1 MKLWQ
6 AGLIF
11 AALLATPVFAQEPAP
26 TPKRIVSVNHCA
38 DQFLLHLGLDDRV
51 RSLSFMAG
59 DADISPHADQ
69 LPDVYLNRGRA
80 AEILPLRPDL
90 VVGGTWGAAFALGR
104 LEALG
109 VNVVRLAPVTS
120 LDQSAETLATL
131 SHATHI
137 DASAQLAAFTEK
149 RNTIATRAAGHPKP
163 TALAIEARGLTS
175 GQGSL
180 RHELMELAGLRNLA
194 AERGMGPYG
203 RLTLEQI
210 LAMKPDLLIHVPYA
224 PQRPALAEDIF
235 RHPAFDP
242 WRATGRLITIP
253 TRVFNCGTP
262 RALQAASQ
270 MRDAADMWEAA
281 Q

>member
-6 AGLIF
+6 AALF
-11 AALLATPVFAQEPAP
+11 CAALLATPAVAQAPAP
-26 TPKRIVSVNHCA
+26 TPTRIVSVNHCA
-38 DQFLLHLGLDDRV
+38 DQFLLHLGLNERV

-59 DADISPHADQ
+59 DPDISPHADS
-69 LPDVYLNRGRA
+69 LPDIYLNRGRA

-109 VNVVRLAPVTS
+109 VPVLRLAPVTK
-120 LDQSAETLATL
+120 LDETASTL
-131 SHATHI
+131 KALGDTAHLDSRR
-137 DASAQLAAFTEK
+137 QLEAFSEE
-149 RNTIATRAAGHPKP
+149 RAAIAARAQGRKKP

-175 GQGSL
+175 GAGSL
-180 RHELMELAGLRNLA
+180 RHELMALAGLHNLA
-194 AERGMGPYG
+194 AEQGIGAYG

-210 LAMKPDLLIHVPYA
+210 LALKPDLLIHVPYA
-224 PQRPALAEDIF
+224 PERPALAEDIF

-242 WRATGRLITIP
+242 WRASGRLITIP

-262 RALQAASQ
+262 HALEAARQ
-270 MRDAADMWEAA
+270 MRDAADRWEAL